1 LYHVGRTAPAL
12 KHLIGFHRYGE
23 IHYRTDE
30 VTLSEKLCIFD
41 GSRHPEWPF
50 LPQFNTSEH
59 LIAAR

>member
-1 LYHVGRTAPAL
+1 MKHV
-12 KHLIGFHRYGE
+12 IGFHRYGK
-23 IHYRTDE
+23 IYYRTDE
-30 VTLSEKLCIFD
+30 VRLSEKLCIFD

>member
-1 LYHVGRTAPAL
+1 MKNYWADSFSFSPQVFFIFGGGLQ
-12 KHLIGFHRYGE
+12 
-23 IHYRTDE
+23 
-30 VTLSEKLCIFD
+30 LSEKLCIFD